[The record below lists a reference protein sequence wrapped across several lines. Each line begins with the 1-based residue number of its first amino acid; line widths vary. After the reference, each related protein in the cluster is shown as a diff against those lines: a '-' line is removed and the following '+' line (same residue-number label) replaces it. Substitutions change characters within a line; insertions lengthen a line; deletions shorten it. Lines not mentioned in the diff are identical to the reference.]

1 MLKKTFFLLLFS
13 IIHSQIVNL
22 TVFKLKDFENITVD
36 KPSGLICYEVHNSL
50 KKKNNFYLYVNCNEP
65 DKKMSKTIFYN
76 LTDVSCNDLNNLT
89 IDFNNLKSQFTYS
102 IKEPKV
108 PIEGGNGFFYEYNI
122 KKKEVKKFM
131 LTLFYDFTGT
141 KFSILYAPVS
151 INKIVKV
158 VKVLFFLF
166 IFIII
171 LIIVCIC
178 ICIRNRR
185 LKSTAPQF
193 QTSNLNM
200 VNLPEEGVIL

>member
-1 MLKKTFFLLLFS
+1 MLKKTLFLLLFS
-13 IIHSQIVNL
+13 LIHSQIVNL
-22 TVFKLKDFENITVD
+22 TVFKLKDYENITVD
-36 KPSGLICYEVHNSL
+36 KPSGLICYELHNDF
-50 KKKNNFYLYVNCNEP
+50 KTENNFCLYVNCNEP

-122 KKKEVKKFM
+122 KKKEDKKFM

-141 KFSILYAPVS
+141 KFSISYAPVS
-151 INKIVKV
+151 INKIDFV
-158 VKVLFFLF
+158 VNVLFFLLF

-178 ICIRNRR
+178 ICIGNRR

-200 VNLPEEGVIL
+200 VNLPEEGVI

>member
-1 MLKKTFFLLLFS
+1 
-13 IIHSQIVNL
+13 
-22 TVFKLKDFENITVD
+22 
-36 KPSGLICYEVHNSL
+36 
-50 KKKNNFYLYVNCNEP
+50 
-65 DKKMSKTIFYN
+65 
-76 LTDVSCNDLNNLT
+76 
-89 IDFNNLKSQFTYS
+89 
-102 IKEPKV
+102 
-108 PIEGGNGFFYEYNI
+108 
-122 KKKEVKKFM
+122 M

-178 ICIRNRR
+178 ICIGNRR

>member
-1 MLKKTFFLLLFS
+1 MLEKTLFLLLFS
-13 IIHSQIVNL
+13 LIYSQIVNL
-22 TVFKLKDFENITVD
+22 DVFKLKDYENITIN
-36 KPSGLICYEVHNSL
+36 KQSGLICYELHKDFKTDNE
-50 KKKNNFYLYVNCNEP
+50 FYLQISCDEA
-65 DKKMSKTIFYN
+65 DKNMSKTIFYN
-76 LTDVSCNDLNNLT
+76 LTDVSCNDLNNLP

-122 KKKEVKKFM
+122 KKKEDKKFM

-141 KFSILYAPVS
+141 KFSISYAPVS
-151 INKIVKV
+151 INKIVNV

-178 ICIRNRR
+178 ICIGNRR

>member
-1 MLKKTFFLLLFS
+1 MLKKTLFLLLFS
-13 IIHSQIVNL
+13 LIHSQIVNL
-22 TVFKLKDFENITVD
+22 TVFKLKDYENITVD
-36 KPSGLICYEVHNSL
+36 KPSGLICYELHNDF
-50 KKKNNFYLYVNCNEP
+50 KTENNFCLYVNCNEP

-76 LTDVSCNDLNNLT
+76 LTDVSCNDLNNLP
-89 IDFNNLKSQFTYS
+89 IDFNNLKSQFTY

-108 PIEGGNGFFYEYNI
+108 PKEEENGFFYEYNI
-122 KKKEVKKFM
+122 KKKEDKKFM

-141 KFSILYAPVS
+141 KFSISYAPVS
-151 INKIVKV
+151 INKIVNV

-178 ICIRNRR
+178 ICIGNRR